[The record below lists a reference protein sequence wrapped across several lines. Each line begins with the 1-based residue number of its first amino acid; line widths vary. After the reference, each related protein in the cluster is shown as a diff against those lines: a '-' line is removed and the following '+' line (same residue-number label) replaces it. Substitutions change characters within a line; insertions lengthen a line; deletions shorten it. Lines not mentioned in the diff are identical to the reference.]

1 MIRSS
6 RKAAGALVRET
17 MAAWAAIGLLVWVS
31 IVLATTGC
39 SSMKEQEQPLRVA
52 HRGGAGL
59 APENTLAA
67 FENGLHYHPDMVE
80 LDIHLSKDGEL
91 IVMHDPLLER
101 TTGKLGQISDYDR
114 ATLATFDAAA
124 TYSPGHS
131 FGFQAIPTL
140 PQVFDLVETKAGYPI
155 GYQIEI
161 KLRSDGSRY
170 AGIEK
175 KLVALLAERGLA
187 DRSVVISFDFPTL
200 ETIGQLKPKLKRAAL
215 ISKKYMTA
223 IGAGGPKAVAADIAS
238 LGVDYVG
245 INYSYLS
252 QTLYTEFRNK
262 NLGIGVW
269 TVNEPSAMERMAA
282 MGVDFI
288 TSDFPDILVKT
299 LPIAR

>member
-6 RKAAGALVRET
+6 KKAVGPGVSKT
-17 MAAWAAIGLLVWVS
+17 MAAFAAIGLLVWVS
-31 IVLATTGC
+31 LIFATTGC
-39 SSMKEQEQPLRVA
+39 SSMKGQQQPLRVA

-67 FENGLHYHPDMVE
+67 FDNALHFRPDMVE

-101 TTGKLGQISDYDR
+101 TTGKPGQISDYDR
-114 ATLATFDAAA
+114 SILATFDAAA

-140 PQVFDLVETKAGYPI
+140 PQVFDLVEAKAGYPI

-161 KLRSDGSRY
+161 KLKSDGSRY
-170 AGIEK
+170 KGIEE
-175 KLVALLAERGLA
+175 KLVALLAERGLT
-187 DRSVVISFDFPTL
+187 DRSVIISFDFPTL
-200 ETIGQLKPKLKRAAL
+200 ETVGQLEPKLKRAAL

-223 IGAGGPKAVAADIAS
+223 IGAGGPTAVAADIAS

-252 QTLYTEFRNK
+252 QTLYNNFRDK
-262 NLGIGVW
+262 KLGIGVW

-282 MGVDFI
+282 MGIDFI
-288 TSDFPDILVKT
+288 TSDFPDILTKT
-299 LPIAR
+299 LPSTQ